1 MKNKILVLSFSLLAF
16 SSSEAVAVTA
26 PDGFVNASADLSW
39 DELAVTGSVT
49 VYDSYSFSSA
59 KTADY
64 YDITLQTVKVSN
76 YSPGSSNSFAQS
88 IIPVGLFE
96 AAKSVSETSG
106 SSITAKST
114 VQLLPGYYG
123 AYSAEARSQEGR
135 AYEVTSAGTVTFTI
149 PYDLAVTVYDSYGD
163 NTEQANARAWS
174 WLRMW
179 SGDAWNL
186 IDGTTRT
193 ATAGSG
199 SLSISYVAAA
209 GSFLKFEAGADSRAQ
224 LLNPVPVPPS
234 VLMLLTGCTSLFF
247 MRRRKN

>member
-1 MKNKILVLSFSLLAF
+1 MKNKILVFSFSLLAF
-16 SSSEAVAVTA
+16 SSSEALAVLVQ
-26 PDGFVNASADLSW
+26 DGFVNAYADLSW
-39 DELAVTGSVT
+39 DELVVTGSVT
-49 VYDSYSFSSA
+49 EYDSYSFSSA

-64 YDITLQTVKVSN
+64 YDITLQTVVASQYSSDSPVS
-76 YSPGSSNSFAQS
+76 YAQS

-96 AAKSVSETSG
+96 AAKSEGETSS
-106 SSITAKST
+106 SSITSEST
-114 VQLLPGYYG
+114 VQLLSGYYG
-123 AYSAEARSQEGR
+123 AYSAEARSQQGR

-149 PYDLAVTVYDSYGD
+149 PYYLDVTVDDWYGD
-163 NTEQANARAWS
+163 NTEAATARAWS
-174 WLRMW
+174 WLRLW
-179 SGDAWNL
+179 SGDVWSL

-193 ATAGSG
+193 ATAGEG
-199 SLSISYVAAA
+199 FLSISYEAAK